1 MDTVDLEP
9 QEPTG
14 QEERSAPST
23 VPKEDLYLNRSY
35 RKNVM
40 IDSISNDFTII
51 CGNQSFPAHK
61 AVVCPQSRFFTKVL
75 NGFFVV
81 RVLISYASN
90 VMANTAKEARS
101 NTINLPDH
109 PLAVRMMLEFLYKSD
124 YGFHMEY
131 NFPSSDFSEGI
142 GPPEDAIGMLS

>member
-1 MDTVDLEP
+1 MRLLLDY
-9 QEPTG
+9 QY
-14 QEERSAPST
+14 S
-23 VPKEDLYLNRSY
+23 
-35 RKNVM
+35 
-40 IDSISNDFTII
+40 DFTII

-90 VMANTAKEARS
+90 VVANTAKEARS

>member
-40 IDSISNDFTII
+40 IDSIS
-51 CGNQSFPAHK
+51 K
-61 AVVCPQSRFFTKVL
+61 FFTKVL